1 MLLVLFQPVAF
12 AQSRTVGGVVKDS
25 DGEPMPGVSVML
37 GSNGK
42 VGAVTD
48 IDGKWSLSI
57 DGKSPVLVFSF
68 LGMETQEVKVA
79 DGQKTVN
86 VTMKESGTMLDQVVI
101 TGYTQTSTK
110 KMTGSVA
117 VLTTKDLID
126 KPQSSIDAML
136 QGQMAGVSVSATSG
150 QPGRTQEIRIRGQ
163 ATLTGDQS
171 PLWVVDGVP
180 LQGEM
185 PNVSDSQLK
194 TGGLEDF
201 LINGVGD
208 INPSDIENIS
218 ILKDASAAAIYGSRA
233 ANGVIVV
240 TTKRGADGPMRVNY
254 SGNVSVTFRPQRDA
268 ALMNSAEKIDWE
280 QELWDE
286 FSAER
291 FGGGRHISGRR
302 HRRNG
307 ALRLR
312 EVRFHGRGRGC
323 AEPLS

>member
-291 FGGGRHISGRR
+291 FGGGAAHIRS
-302 HRRNG
+302 
-307 ALRLR
+307 
-312 EVRFHGRGRGC
+312 
-323 AEPLS
+323 

>member
-1 MLLVLFQPVAF
+1 
-12 AQSRTVGGVVKDS
+12 
-25 DGEPMPGVSVML
+25 
-37 GSNGK
+37 
-42 VGAVTD
+42 
-48 IDGKWSLSI
+48 
-57 DGKSPVLVFSF
+57 
-68 LGMETQEVKVA
+68 
-79 DGQKTVN
+79 
-86 VTMKESGTMLDQVVI
+86 MKEAGTMLDQVVI

-110 KMTGSVA
+110 KMTGSVE

-136 QGQMAGVSVSATSG
+136 QGQLAGVSVNATSG

-180 LQGEM
+180 LQGGM

-208 INPSDIENIS
+208 INPNDIENIS

-240 TTKRGADGPMRVNY
+240 TTKRGSDGPMHVNY

-268 ALMNSAEKIDWE
+268 ALMNSSEKIDWE

-291 FGGGRHISGRR
+291 FGGGQDISCRRNRR
-302 HRRNG
+302 HG

-312 EVRFHGRGRGC
+312 EVRRDGRGQGC
-323 AEPLS
+323 AGQVS

>member
-1 MLLVLFQPVAF
+1 
-12 AQSRTVGGVVKDS
+12 
-25 DGEPMPGVSVML
+25 
-37 GSNGK
+37 
-42 VGAVTD
+42 
-48 IDGKWSLSI
+48 
-57 DGKSPVLVFSF
+57 
-68 LGMETQEVKVA
+68 
-79 DGQKTVN
+79 
-86 VTMKESGTMLDQVVI
+86 
-101 TGYTQTSTK
+101 
-110 KMTGSVA
+110 MTGSVE

-136 QGQMAGVSVSATSG
+136 QGQLAGVSVSATSG

-171 PLWVVDGVP
+171 PLWVVVGVP
-180 LQGEM
+180 LQGGM

-208 INPSDIENIS
+208 INPNDIENIS

-240 TTKRGADGPMRVNY
+240 TTKRGSDGPMHVNY

-268 ALMNSAEKIDWE
+268 ALMNSSEKIDWE

-291 FGGGRHISGRR
+291 FGGARHILSSESSAWCAPATGSMLRWPGTRMRR
-302 HRRNG
+302 TSILKG
-307 ALRLR
+307 
-312 EVRFHGRGRGC
+312 
-323 AEPLS
+323 